1 MKNLKIPKH
10 IGIILDGNGR
20 WAKKRHLPRTAG
32 HKRGAT
38 AMQKTIK
45 AAIEFGVKT
54 LSVFAF
60 STENWSRPKE
70 EINTI
75 FSLIEEQID
84 ENFEKIM
91 SHNIK
96 IRVMGDITILND
108 NLQEK
113 IKNLIKS
120 TKNNKG
126 LILNVGLNYGGRDE
140 ILNAVSNLIQK
151 SKPITKANFE
161 KELYSYGLDDLDLV
175 IRTSGEQ
182 RLSNFMLYQSAY
194 AELYFPKVYWPD
206 FNKKCLKKAIKEYSK
221 RERRFGKIA

>member
-20 WAKKRHLPRTAG
+20 WAKKRHMPRTYG
-32 HKRGAT
+32 HKIGVKAIE
-38 AMQKTIK
+38 KTVK
-45 AAIEFGVKT
+45 AAIELNVNT

-75 FSLIEEQID
+75 FSLIEQAID
-84 ENFEKIM
+84 ENFEKIVQN
-91 SHNIK
+91 NIK
-96 IRVMGDITILND
+96 IRIMGDISALSLS
-108 NLQEK
+108 LQEK
-113 IKNLIKS
+113 IKKIINA
-120 TKNNKG
+120 TKKNSG
-126 LILNVGLNYGGRDE
+126 LIFNVAINYGARDE
-140 ILNAVSNLIQK
+140 ILKATANLIAKGKQ
-151 SKPITKANFE
+151 PTKANFE
-161 KELYSYGLDDLDLV
+161 KELYSSGLADLDLV

-206 FNKKCLKKAIKEYSK
+206 FNKKCLIKAIKEYSK
-221 RERRFGKIA
+221 RERRFGNVA